1 MLLVLQELIVLP
13 ILLLWLLL
21 TPMLGVV
28 VLGVVLL
35 LLLVHVVVGR
45 GGGGGRGGR
54 HGVGVVLRAALV
66 DEPDAALLPDPVR
79 NLPRVDPHSELVWQ
93 DGEKILLGKTTVI
106 AC

>member
-1 MLLVLQELIVLP
+1 MLLVLHELIVLP

-28 VLGVVLL
+28 VLGVVL